1 MAQQEQK
8 VDLNYSTSSMGI
20 AQTSDDEVGK
30 VAWSSKKIV
39 EMMEQIDQ
47 GYKPKVTPFYE
58 GNPILKK
65 GNITFEYT
73 EQELQALVRCQS
85 DIVYFANNF
94 CTVMTDEGL
103 QTITLRPYQEEM
115 IKTFKDNRFCVTLAS
130 RQIGKCLSANTR
142 ATFENKEISLGIL
155 YFEELSKARKLTL
168 LEKIKFFLYK
178 LL

>member
-20 AQTSDDEVGK
+20 QQVSEDEVGK
-30 VAWSSKKIV
+30 VAWSSKKII
-39 EMMEQIDQ
+39 ELMEQIDQ

-58 GNPILKK
+58 GNPILRK

-130 RQIGKCLSANTR
+130 RQIGKCLAPASSVTSEDGNI
-142 ATFENKEISLGIL
+142 KLGIL
-155 YFEELSKARKLTL
+155 YFEELAKTRKLTW